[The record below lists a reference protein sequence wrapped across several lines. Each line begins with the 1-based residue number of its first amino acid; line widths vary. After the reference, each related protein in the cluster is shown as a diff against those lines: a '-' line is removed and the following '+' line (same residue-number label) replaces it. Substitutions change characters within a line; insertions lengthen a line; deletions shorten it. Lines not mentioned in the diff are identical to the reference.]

1 MINIKKILINI
12 KNNIISLNYKYYIY
26 ILLLIIV
33 FIYII
38 YLYLEEQ
45 KYDIILPYKYIFHN
59 NNNKYDNNN
68 NDIFFTM
75 NNYSDDILSS
85 IDLRSRCPPVY
96 DQGSLGLC
104 HINATCFLYRYI
116 CLNNNIDFNPSRMF
130 CEYNILHLNYGY
142 LDKISIKNKIY
153 DLQGSNIIND
163 INTLLLYGTCEE
175 KDCPYPSEENINY
188 NNKIINEIHDLKDNI
203 HSEQDILDISDKYK
217 NLKINIPNKNNYI
230 NAKNH
235 KILEVLKLYNNVN
248 EIKKYLHYHGPV
260 LFAFQHG
267 HIINNILL
275 NRTNIET
282 YKLILK
288 KEINLNDSEKK
299 KINNDIN
306 ILNKYNNKIEFNSYY
321 DELRN
326 IKNSKNINNL
336 FNKYSKE
343 YRKEINQNCLKN
355 SNINDLTL
363 KFPNKL
369 ISESEKYCKEIG
381 IDLENF
387 KNNLNYFNEIN
398 IQNDYL
404 NNFGDYT
411 MNKLNKLKNTK
422 KGKDV
427 YDFINLFTPFN
438 NDSGHVMTIVGYNDN
453 NNSFIIA
460 NSWSNN
466 WGDNGYFY
474 MDYEYFNN
482 KDNLWGYQT
491 RDIYCIHNTTDG
503 HI

>member
-59 NNNKYDNNN
+59 NNNKYDKNN

-75 NNYSDDILSS
+75 NNYSDDIFSS

-260 LFAFQHG
+260 LFHCAG
-267 HIINNILL
+267 H
-275 NRTNIET
+275 
-282 YKLILK
+282 
-288 KEINLNDSEKK
+288 S
-299 KINNDIN
+299 
-306 ILNKYNNKIEFNSYY
+306 
-321 DELRN
+321 
-326 IKNSKNINNL
+326 
-336 FNKYSKE
+336 
-343 YRKEINQNCLKN
+343 
-355 SNINDLTL
+355 
-363 KFPNKL
+363 
-369 ISESEKYCKEIG
+369 
-381 IDLENF
+381 
-387 KNNLNYFNEIN
+387 
-398 IQNDYL
+398 
-404 NNFGDYT
+404 
-411 MNKLNKLKNTK
+411 
-422 KGKDV
+422 
-427 YDFINLFTPFN
+427 
-438 NDSGHVMTIVGYNDN
+438 
-453 NNSFIIA
+453 
-460 NSWSNN
+460 
-466 WGDNGYFY
+466 
-474 MDYEYFNN
+474 
-482 KDNLWGYQT
+482 
-491 RDIYCIHNTTDG
+491 
-503 HI
+503 